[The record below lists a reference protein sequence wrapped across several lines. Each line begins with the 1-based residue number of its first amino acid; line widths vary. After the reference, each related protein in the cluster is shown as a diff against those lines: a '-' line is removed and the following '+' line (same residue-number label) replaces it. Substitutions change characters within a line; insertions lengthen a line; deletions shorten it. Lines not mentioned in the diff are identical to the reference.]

1 MTKQKKLR
9 SGKLRGSPKYKIWF
23 PAKALIDTV
32 CFDKSDRGLSNLAE
46 RMGVSIAIVKRL
58 VQPDYLIRES
68 TADKYAIK
76 LGYHPMTIWDDWFS
90 EEPEGGSNPKYLTTR
105 RKGFEKRQPKDLN
118 HISYEDV
125 LLQQDC
131 KEELEEVLN
140 LHDKPFSP
148 TLDDQS

>member
-1 MTKQKKLR
+1 MTKHKKLR

-23 PAKALIDTV
+23 PSKALIDTV
-32 CFDKSDRGLSNLAE
+32 CFDKTDRGLSNLAE
-46 RMGVSIAIVKRL
+46 RMGVSIAVVKRL

-90 EEPEGGSNPKYLTTR
+90 EEPEGGSNPKYLAAK
-105 RKGFEKRQPKDLN
+105 RKAFEKRQPKDLS
-118 HISYEDV
+118 HTSYKDA
-125 LLQQDC
+125 LPQKDC

-140 LHDKPFSP
+140 LHDKPSLP

>member
-9 SGKLRGSPKYKIWF
+9 SGKLRGSPKFKIWF
-23 PAKALIDTV
+23 PAKTLIDTV
-32 CFDKSDRGLSNLAE
+32 CFDKTDRGLSNLAE
-46 RMGVSIAIVKRL
+46 RMGISIAIVKRL

-76 LGYHPMTIWDDWFS
+76 LGYHPMAIWDDWFS
-90 EEPEGGSNPKYLTTR
+90 EEPEGGSNPKYKAA
-105 RKGFEKRQPKDLN
+105 RKAEALKRQPKDLS

-140 LHDKPFSP
+140 LHDKPSLP